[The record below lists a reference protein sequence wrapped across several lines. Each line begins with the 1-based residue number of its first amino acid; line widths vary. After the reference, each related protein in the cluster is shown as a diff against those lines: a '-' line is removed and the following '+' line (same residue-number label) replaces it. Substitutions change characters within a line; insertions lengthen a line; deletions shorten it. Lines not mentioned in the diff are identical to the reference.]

1 MRKGFFPIFLKE
13 FQRLLTS
20 PRLLFL
26 AVILP
31 CGIFLYYASL
41 LQQGVPRKFPV
52 VLLDQDKTNTSR
64 KLGRMLNATSSLNII
79 TEVEN
84 QQDGEKLIRTDQA
97 FALLVIPV
105 NFEKNMYRNISSQL
119 VCFYNNNYLLAGGL
133 INKAFQSTVG
143 TLAAQAHINGLTQQ
157 GLTQKQAIAATSPIS
172 TKQHILFN
180 PYTNYSYYLTV
191 SLMPMALQV
200 IMIVVSIYVLGSV
213 LKERKGRELFVASR
227 GNVWISFWA
236 KSLPYTILFSIVGF
250 FMNSL
255 LYYKIGITLRGNF
268 FIVNIYFI
276 VFVLVCQLLGLFYVS
291 FNKDLRTALT
301 LGGSYSA
308 IAFSFTGYTFP
319 KEGLPDVIQYIS
331 YTFPFTS
338 YLRFIIDYAIRGIEI
353 GSLNFGY
360 IIAFMVFCALG
371 FISMPRY
378 NRLLKKGGYYA

>member
-52 VLLDQDKTNTSR
+52 VLLDQDKSNTSR

>member
-52 VLLDQDKTNTSR
+52 VLLDQDKSNTSR

-119 VCFYNNNYLLAGGL
+119 VC
-133 INKAFQSTVG
+133 STVG